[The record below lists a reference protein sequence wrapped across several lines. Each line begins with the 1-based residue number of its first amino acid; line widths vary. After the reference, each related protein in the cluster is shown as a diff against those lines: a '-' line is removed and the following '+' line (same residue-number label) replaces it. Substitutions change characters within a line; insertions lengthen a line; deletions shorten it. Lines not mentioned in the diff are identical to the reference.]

1 MSDDDKVST
10 FLIQIKNTQA
20 STQGT
25 GKVMF
30 YSLFLSFCTD
40 STKQHSTLHRIN
52 VPKLLTDLIEKFV
65 QVLSETP

>member
-30 YSLFLSFCTD
+30 YSLFLSFGIA
-40 STKQHSTLHRIN
+40 SKKQHSTLHRI
-52 VPKLLTDLIEKFV
+52 TI
-65 QVLSETP
+65 